1 MSTFTW
7 TATGGGDWSTP
18 TDWDIGTAP
27 NDATAVAIIPGA
39 PGAYTVTIRASD
51 NQTINAITLGD
62 FAGGHVGP
70 TLEIAGS
77 LTFAGNGPTLGFQS
91 GLLQIDAGGVLA
103 GQGLLGSGPQGSGV
117 SLVNNGTV
125 LANAGANTALA
136 VVAPFTNN
144 GTVLAGNGSVEIEGS
159 TLTNLSGTTLTGGT
173 WIAQGPT
180 AGAFNQIELGFNFDA
195 VIAIDAA
202 NIVLDGRA
210 SEILGYAGALH
221 TGGNFQPIEQQL
233 SSIAAT
239 GTLQLLNGRGYVTG
253 NALDDAGSLI
263 LQGGTLATGGLTIDT
278 NGTLAGFGVVTGSV
292 ANQGAILASGGV
304 LDLTTPVSD
313 IGVLGVTPGS
323 TLVLNGV
330 TAGEINNQGSIYAA
344 SGLLVDDGQLAG
356 SGTLVV
362 QNGATIE
369 FFTGTSQNVAFSG
382 SDATLRLDNF
392 AGYHGALV
400 GFAQGDSLVLA
411 GTSATSAFVSG
422 SSLVVMNNASTI
434 DTVQLVGSYAPG
446 AGFSVTNVGGNA
458 IVSNTSGAPLRQD
471 FAFTILPVN
480 DTAGLTG
487 QQVSDIVA
495 DLNAATLDWAQYL
508 TGYTTLRIQLNI
520 LPGSQGA
527 ELANGG
533 PTEDIGTA
541 TTLDGRQLDIA
552 SSLIALTTG
561 DHAPGL
567 ASDITV
573 NVLAGNLGS
582 IYVNPAP
589 TPTPSGTV
597 PDGEIDLVSLFRH
610 ELAHGLGFGGLTT
623 SQGALGPQETL
634 FDHYIQDTIVNGTLT
649 AAAFTGPNAE
659 AAYAALIGTNVPT
672 PVPLTILNNG
682 EGFAHFANG
691 PGDPTAGDLMSG
703 LGLKAG
709 TQTDISALDL
719 AVLKDVGEPVTADV
733 SLLCFCAGTRIAT
746 PTGEVPVEHLAPG
759 DKVLTTNGMPRR
771 IVWIGTGRTLVT
783 PGHRSSA
790 TPVIV
795 RKGALAD
802 GVPHRDLR
810 ITKGHSLFIDG
821 VLIPAEFLVNHR
833 SIVWDDTAREVAI
846 YHLELTTHD
855 VLLAEGAPAE
865 SYRDDGNRW
874 LFHNTNTRWKA
885 APEAPCAPVLIG
897 GHVVDR
903 IWQRLLERTKPPLLP
918 RLTEDADVH
927 LLIDSR
933 RLDAH
938 EQHNGRYVFRLT
950 GKPRGARIRSRSVV
964 PQELGIARD
973 PRRLG
978 IALRRIVLV
987 QPMRQRAIE
996 AGDPRLSNG
1005 FHEYEKANGI
1015 RWTTGDA
1022 AIPPE
1027 LFSGVSSSS
1036 VLIVEIAY
1044 ATRYVDNSKH
1054 RRAA

>member
-7 TATGGGDWSTP
+7 TAFGGGDWSTP
-18 TDWDIGTAP
+18 ADWDTGTVP
-27 NDATAVAIIPGA
+27 NDATAVAVIPGA
-39 PGAYTVTIRASD
+39 PGAYTVTIGASD

-77 LTFAGNGPTLGFQS
+77 LTFAGSGPTLGLQA
-91 GLLQIDAGGVLA
+91 GLLQIDADGVLA

-117 SLVNNGTV
+117 AVVNDGTF

-144 GTVLAGNGSVEIEGS
+144 GTVLADNGSAEIEGS

-195 VIAIDAA
+195 VIAVDAA

-221 TGGNFQPIEQQL
+221 SGSNFQRIEQQL
-233 SSIAAT
+233 ASIAAT
-239 GTLQLLNGRGYVTG
+239 GTLQLLNGRGYATG

-263 LQGGTLATGGLTIDT
+263 LQGGTLATGGLSIDT
-278 NGTLAGFGVVTGSV
+278 NGSLAGFGVVTGSV

-304 LDLTTPVSD
+304 LDLTTPVT
-313 IGVLGVTPGS
+313 GTGALGVTPGS
-323 TLVLNGV
+323 TLILNGA
-330 TAGEINNQGSIYAA
+330 TAGEINNQGTIYAA
-344 SGLLVDDGQLAG
+344 SGLLQADGQLAG

-369 FFTGTSQNVAFSG
+369 FFTATSQNVAFSG

-434 DTVQLVGSYAPG
+434 DTVELVGSYAPG
-446 AGFSVTNVGGNA
+446 ASFSVANVGGNA

-480 DTAGLTG
+480 DSAGLTS
-487 QQVSDIVA
+487 QQVTEIVA

-541 TTLDGRQLDIA
+541 TTLDGHQLDIP

-567 ASDITV
+567 ASDITM

-582 IYVNPAP
+582 IFVNPAP

-597 PDGEIDLVSLFRH
+597 PDGKIDLVSLFRH

-623 SQGALGPQETL
+623 SQGALGSQETL
-634 FDHYIQDTIVNGTLT
+634 FDHYIKDTIVNGTLT

-682 EGFAHFANG
+682 EGFAHFANSA
-691 PGDPTAGDLMSG
+691 GDPTAGDLMSG
-703 LGLKAG
+703 LGLQAG

-719 AVLKDVGEPVTADV
+719 AVLKDVGELVTADV
-733 SLLCFCAGTRIAT
+733 SVLCFCAGTRIAT

-759 DKVLTTNGMPRR
+759 DKILTANGMARR
-771 IVWIGTGRTLVT
+771 IVWMGTGRTLVT
-783 PGHRSSA
+783 PGHRSAA

-810 ITKGHSLFIDG
+810 VTKGHSLFLDG

-833 SIVWDDTAREVAI
+833 SIVWDDTAREVVI

-874 LFHNTNTRWKA
+874 LFHNTNARWKA
-885 APEAPCAPVLIG
+885 APQPPCAPVLIG

-903 IWQRLLERTKPPLLP
+903 IWQRLLDRTGPSLLP

-927 LLIDSR
+927 LLIDGQ

-938 EQHNGRYVFRLT
+938 EQHSGRHVFRLI

-978 IALRRIVLV
+978 VAVRRIIMA
-987 QPMRQRAIE
+987 QPTRQRAIE
-996 AGDPRLSNG
+996 AGDARLSNG
-1005 FHEYEKANGI
+1005 FHQYEKDNGT
-1015 RWTTGDA
+1015 RWTNGDGE
-1022 AIPPE
+1022 IPTE
-1027 LFSGVSSSS
+1027 LFSGVSSSC
-1036 VLIVEIAY
+1036 VLIVDVAC
-1044 ATRYVDNSKH
+1044 ATRYVDDSEH